1 MVCKQCQELLSE
13 YIDGALE
20 LGEQVNIERHLGDCE
35 PCRAVRDDLL
45 QIVHFSQQ
53 LPTQSPS
60 TALWPRISSD
70 LAELQPSFWSRP
82 LRWLAGFRTLN
93 FNFSVPQLI
102 AGAAAL
108 AVVVSIGFIVSRH
121 DNGPVES
128 SLSAGIA
135 VPPQV
140 TPLSKADVQQLE
152 KQINELSQTVEQR
165 KDSWDP
171 ELRTAF
177 ERNLLYIDQ
186 SLVECRHQLNDN
198 PADDISQE
206 LMLNAYREKVRLLE
220 GFEKF

>member
-1 MVCKQCQELLSE
+1 MVCKQCQELLSD

-53 LPTQSPS
+53 LPMQSPS

-70 LAELQPSFWSRP
+70 LAELRPSFWSRP
-82 LRWLAGFRTLN
+82 LRRLVSFRTPN
-93 FNFSVPQLI
+93 FSFSVPQLV

-108 AVVVSIGFIVSRH
+108 AIVVSIGVIVSRR
-121 DNGPVES
+121 DS
-128 SLSAGIA
+128 LQTQLSATAGRLTA
-135 VPPQV
+135 SDVR
-140 TPLSKADVQQLE
+140 PLSQTDLQQLE
-152 KQINELSQTVEQR
+152 KQISELSETVEQR
-165 KDSWDP
+165 KESWDP

-186 SLVECRHQLNDN
+186 SLLECRHQLKDN
-198 PADDISQE
+198 PADDVSQE

>member
-20 LGEQVNIERHLGDCE
+20 LGEQVNIERHLCDCE

-53 LPTQSPS
+53 LPMQSPS
-60 TALWPRISSD
+60 TALWPRISSG
-70 LAELQPSFWSRP
+70 LAELKPSFWTRSF
-82 LRWLAGFRTLN
+82 RWWTNFRTLN
-93 FNFSVPQLI
+93 FNISIPQII
-102 AGAAAL
+102 ASAAAL
-108 AVVVSIGFIVSRH
+108 AIVISIGVILSRR
-121 DNGPVES
+121 DSGPLQLAAS
-128 SLSAGIA
+128 QGL
-135 VPPQV
+135 V
-140 TPLSKADVQQLE
+140 TPSEIRPLSQTDLQLLE
-152 KQINELSQTVEQR
+152 KQINKLSETVEQR

-171 ELRTAF
+171 ELRNTF

-198 PADDISQE
+198 PGDSVSQE

-220 GFEKF
+220 GFERF

>member
-20 LGEQVNIERHLGDCE
+20 LGEQVNIERHLCDCE

-53 LPTQSPS
+53 LPMQAPS

-70 LAELQPSFWSRP
+70 LAELTPGFWSRP
-82 LRWLAGFRTLN
+82 LRWLVSFRTLN
-93 FNFSVPQLI
+93 FNFSVPQLVG
-102 AGAAAL
+102 AAAAL
-108 AVVVSIGFIVSRH
+108 AIVISIGVIVSRR
-121 DNGPVES
+121 DSGQVQLLAGPAP
-128 SLSAGIA
+128 SANSD
-135 VPPQV
+135 VK
-140 TPLSKADVQQLE
+140 PLSQTDLQQLE
-152 KQINELSQTVEQR
+152 KQITQLSVAVEQR
-165 KDSWDP
+165 KESWDP

-186 SLVECRHQLNDN
+186 SLVECRHHLNDN
-198 PADDISQE
+198 PSDGVSQE